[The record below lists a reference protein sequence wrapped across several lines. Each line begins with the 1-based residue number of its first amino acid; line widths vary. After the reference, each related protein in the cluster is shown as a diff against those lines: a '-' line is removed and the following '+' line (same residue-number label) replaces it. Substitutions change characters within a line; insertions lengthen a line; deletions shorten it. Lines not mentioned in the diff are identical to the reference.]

1 MAQTPLSVK
10 SIESGSIKTAALHR
24 DQALAATVLAFSA
37 DPVARWMYPN
47 TRQYLTYFPCFVET
61 FGGKA
66 FEHNTVYLIHDD
78 IGAAFWF
85 PPDVE
90 PESEAF
96 IALVQHSMS
105 ESVQEDLF
113 PVLEQMAHYH
123 PDEPHWYL
131 AILGVDPAQHGKG
144 YGSSLMQH
152 GLLQC
157 DRHHMPAYLES
168 SNPANLSFYERH
180 GFEVLGTIQV
190 GASPPIFPMLRH
202 PH

>member
-1 MAQTPLSVK
+1 MSQTQLSAEP
-10 SIESGSIKTAALHR
+10 IESGSIKTAALHQ
-24 DQALAATVLAFSA
+24 DQALAAAVLAFSA

-47 TRQYLTYFPCFVET
+47 TRQYLTYFPCFVEI

-78 IGAAFWF
+78 AGAAFWF
-85 PPDVE
+85 PPNVE
-90 PESEAF
+90 PDSEPL
-96 IALVQHSMS
+96 IALLDHSVM
-105 ESVQEDLF
+105 ESIQGDLF
-113 PVLEQMAHYH
+113 SVLEQMGHYH
-123 PDEPHWYL
+123 PHEPHWYL

-144 YGSSLMQH
+144 YGSALMQH

-202 PH
+202 PR